1 MFMGFASLT
10 VKEIGGEGK
19 QVSFLEKGVGFIRD
33 GGLFEGWCLMED
45 FIQ

>member
-19 QVSFLEKGVGFIRD
+19 QVSFLEKGVGVH
-33 GGLFEGWCLMED
+33 
-45 FIQ
+45 